1 MAKIP
6 DEFEIAKAVR
16 ALARQKPQMDLV
28 ETADSMAQN
37 VSDTERMVEALLF
50 ANPHPLKANEIL
62 AILGENHDVGTALAR
77 LKRLYT
83 GRGVNLI
90 EVAGGWRFQ
99 TSPDL
104 AHMLEDKKE
113 EPKKLSRAALETLSI
128 IAYHQPCTRA
138 EIEDIRGVSLSRG
151 TLDLLME
158 IKWVRPGARRRSPGK
173 PLTYRT
179 TADFLAQFNLSSLD
193 DLPGKSE
200 LQAQGLL
207 SANLPKDFEVPRPSQ
222 NIDQENDFEFDE
234 TSEIN
239 QEFVRDFFD

>member
-1 MAKIP
+1 MAQIP

-28 ETADSMAQN
+28 ETADSLSQN
-37 VSDTERMVEALLF
+37 LSETERMVEALLF
-50 ANPHPLKANEIL
+50 ANQSPLKATEII
-62 AILGENHDVGTALAR
+62 AILGEKHDVGNALSQ
-77 LKRLYT
+77 LKRHYT
-83 GRGVNLI
+83 GRGVNLV

-104 AHMLEDKKE
+104 AHILEDKKE

-158 IKWVRPGARRRSPGK
+158 IKWVKPGARRRSPGK

-179 TADFLAQFNLSSLD
+179 TPEFLAQFNLSSLE

-222 NIDQENDFEFDE
+222 SLEQDAEFEFDE
-234 TSEIN
+234 TSDTN